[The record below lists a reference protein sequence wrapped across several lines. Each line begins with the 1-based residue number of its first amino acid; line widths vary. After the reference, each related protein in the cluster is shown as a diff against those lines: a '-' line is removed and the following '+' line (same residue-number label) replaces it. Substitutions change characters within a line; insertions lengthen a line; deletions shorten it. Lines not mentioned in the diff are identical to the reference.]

1 MSDEEAIDFE
11 QIEAE
16 TELAT
21 PEIFA
26 GNLLEWAVERQ
37 ASDLF
42 LSDEEQAVSVGIRR
56 LGRVEHVRKLT
67 RDYGR
72 RLQGHVRVLAGGD
85 PGEMIR
91 PTEGRGLT
99 VTPGGREIDLRL
111 SSMPTLHGQDVSI
124 RLFDPVSGVR
134 SLNELGYDDTE
145 LKIIRELLREP
156 SGLILIAGPVASGK
170 SSTLYAMVDELNDG
184 SRKIHTLEDPI
195 EHAIPGVI
203 QSQIN
208 ERANLGYAELL
219 STVLRHSPDVI
230 MIGEIRDAK
239 TAATAIRAGSSGQL
253 VLATIH
259 ARSAAEAIDSMLH
272 YGINPKAISQALL
285 GAINQRLVGRI
296 CSQCGKRVD
305 GQNPEVETRVANRL
319 GDHSA
324 ELWQTEGCDACYG
337 NGFSKMTCVPEILAV
352 NRSLKDVIASGST
365 AVTLEDAAR
374 NSGMLC
380 MAEALAARI
389 YRGETTPHEAHRVIP
404 APQFAKLQPHGKH
417 HSPVDGTESHS

>member
-16 TELAT
+16 TESAS
-21 PEIFA
+21 PDVFA

-42 LSDEEQAVSVGIRR
+42 ISDEAQSVSIGIRR

-72 RLQGHVRVLAGGD
+72 RNQGHVRVLAGGD
-85 PGEMIR
+85 PGEMLR
-91 PTEGRGLT
+91 PTEGRGIT
-99 VTPGGREIDLRL
+99 VTPNGREVDLRL
-111 SSMPTLHGQDVSI
+111 SSIPTLHGQDVSI

-134 SLNELGYDDTE
+134 SLNELGYDATE
-145 LKIIRELLREP
+145 LEMIRELLRQP

-195 EHAIPGVI
+195 EHSIPGVI

-208 ERANLGYAELL
+208 ERANLGFAELL

-230 MIGEIRDAK
+230 MIGEIRDAR
-239 TAATAIRAGSSGQL
+239 TAATAIRAGASGQL

-272 YGINPKAISQALL
+272 YGVNPNAISQALL

-296 CSQCGKRVD
+296 CSECGERVSEQSPD
-305 GQNPEVETRVANRL
+305 VDERVAHRL
-319 GDHSA
+319 GDQSA
-324 ELWQTEGCDACYG
+324 ELWKTTGCDACYG
-337 NGFSKMTCVPEILAV
+337 NGFSKMTCVPEILTI
-352 NRSLKDVIASGST
+352 NRSLKEVIASGST
-365 AVTLEDAAR
+365 SVTLEDAAKH
-374 NSGMLC
+374 NGMLC
-380 MAEALAARI
+380 MAEALAARV

-404 APQFAKLQPHGKH
+404 APQFARLR
-417 HSPVDGTESHS
+417 VTV

>member
-1 MSDEEAIDFE
+1 MSHEEAIDFE

-16 TELAT
+16 TEIAS

-42 LSDEEQAVSVGIRR
+42 ISDGEQSVSVGIRR

-67 RDYGR
+67 REFGR

-85 PGEMIR
+85 PGEMLR
-91 PTEGRGLT
+91 PTEGRGIT

-134 SLNELGYDDTE
+134 SLDELGYDDTE
-145 LKIIRELLREP
+145 LEMIRELLRQP
-156 SGLILIAGPVASGK
+156 SGLILVAGPVASGK

-195 EHAIPGVI
+195 EHSIPGVI

-208 ERANLGYAELL
+208 ERANLGFAELL

-230 MIGEIRDAK
+230 MIGEIRDSR
-239 TAATAIRAGSSGQL
+239 TAATAIRAGASGQL
-253 VLATIH
+253 VLSTIH

-272 YGINPKAISQALL
+272 YGVDPKAISQALL
-285 GAINQRLVGRI
+285 GAISQRLVGKI
-296 CSQCGKRVD
+296 CPECGEKASE
-305 GQNPEVETRVANRL
+305 QSPEIDERVANRL
-319 GDHSA
+319 GDQSA
-324 ELWQTEGCDACYG
+324 ELWKTIGCDACFG
-337 NGFSKMTCVPEILAV
+337 HGFSKMT
-352 NRSLKDVIASGST
+352 
-365 AVTLEDAAR
+365 
-374 NSGMLC
+374 
-380 MAEALAARI
+380 
-389 YRGETTPHEAHRVIP
+389 
-404 APQFAKLQPHGKH
+404 
-417 HSPVDGTESHS
+417 

>member
-11 QIEAE
+11 QLEAE

-124 RLFDPVSGVR
+124 
-134 SLNELGYDDTE
+134 T
-145 LKIIRELLREP
+145 
-156 SGLILIAGPVASGK
+156 
-170 SSTLYAMVDELNDG
+170 TL
-184 SRKIHTLEDPI
+184 
-195 EHAIPGVI
+195 
-203 QSQIN
+203 
-208 ERANLGYAELL
+208 
-219 STVLRHSPDVI
+219 
-230 MIGEIRDAK
+230 
-239 TAATAIRAGSSGQL
+239 
-253 VLATIH
+253 
-259 ARSAAEAIDSMLH
+259 
-272 YGINPKAISQALL
+272 
-285 GAINQRLVGRI
+285 
-296 CSQCGKRVD
+296 
-305 GQNPEVETRVANRL
+305 
-319 GDHSA
+319 
-324 ELWQTEGCDACYG
+324 
-337 NGFSKMTCVPEILAV
+337 
-352 NRSLKDVIASGST
+352 
-365 AVTLEDAAR
+365 
-374 NSGMLC
+374 
-380 MAEALAARI
+380 
-389 YRGETTPHEAHRVIP
+389 
-404 APQFAKLQPHGKH
+404 
-417 HSPVDGTESHS
+417 

>member
-1 MSDEEAIDFE
+1 MSNEDAVDFE

-16 TELAT
+16 TELAS

-26 GNLLEWAVERQ
+26 GNLLDWAVERQ

-42 LSDEEQAVSVGIRR
+42 ISDGEKSVSVGIRR

-85 PGEMIR
+85 PGEMLR
-91 PTEGRGLT
+91 PTEGRGVT
-99 VTPGGREIDLRL
+99 VTPTGREIDLRL
-111 SSMPTLHGQDVSI
+111 SSMPTLHGQDIAI

-134 SLNELGYDDTE
+134 SLNELGYDATE
-145 LKIIRELLREP
+145 LEMIRELLRQP

-170 SSTLYAMVDELNDG
+170 SSTLYAMIDELNDG

-195 EHAIPGVI
+195 EHSIPGVM

-208 ERANLGYAELL
+208 ERANLGFAELL
-219 STVLRHSPDVI
+219 ATVLRHSPDVI
-230 MIGEIRDAK
+230 MIGEIRDSR
-239 TAATAIRAGSSGQL
+239 TAATAIRAGASGQL

-272 YGINPKAISQALL
+272 YGVNPKAISQALL
-285 GAINQRLVGRI
+285 GAVNQRLVGQI
-296 CSQCGKRVD
+296 CSECGEQV
-305 GQNPEVETRVANRL
+305 GGESPEVEERVATRL
-319 GDHSA
+319 GNDA
-324 ELWQTEGCDACYG
+324 AQLWKTTGCDACYG
-337 NGFSKMTCVPEILAV
+337 NGFSKMTCVPEILAI
-352 NRSLKDVIASGST
+352 NRSLKEVIANGATS
-365 AVTLEDAAR
+365 VTLEDAAR
-374 NSGMLC
+374 NNGMLC
-380 MAEALAARI
+380 MAEALAARV

-404 APQFAKLQPHGKH
+404 APQFARLRVK
-417 HSPVDGTESHS
+417 V

>member
-1 MSDEEAIDFE
+1 MSDEEVIDFE

-16 TELAT
+16 TELAA

-26 GNLLEWAVERQ
+26 GNLLEWAVERK

-42 LSDEEQAVSVGIRR
+42 ISDEEQAVSVGIRR
-56 LGRVEHVRKLT
+56 LGRVEHVRKLS

-91 PTEGRGLT
+91 PTEGRGIT
-99 VTPGGREIDLRL
+99 VTPGGRKIDLRL
-111 SSMPTLHGQDVSI
+111 SSMPTLHGQDVAI
-124 RLFDPVSGVR
+124 RLFDPVSGIR
-134 SLNELGYDDTE
+134 SLDELGYDDSE
-145 LKIIRELLREP
+145 LSLMRQLLREP
-156 SGLILIAGPVASGK
+156 SGLILVAGPVASGK

-184 SRKIHTLEDPI
+184 TRKIHTLEDPI
-195 EHAIPGVI
+195 EHAIRGVV

-208 ERANLGYAELL
+208 ERAKLGYAELL

-272 YGINPKAISQALL
+272 YGVSPKAISQALL
-285 GAINQRLVGRI
+285 GSINQRLVGKI
-296 CSQCGKRVD
+296 CSECGEQMP
-305 GQNPEVETRVANRL
+305 GQKPEVETRVASRL
-319 GDHSA
+319 GDQSA
-324 ELWQTEGCDACYG
+324 ELWKTTGCDTCYG
-337 NGFSKMTCVPEILAV
+337 NGFEQMTCVPEILAI
-352 NRSLKDVIASGST
+352 NRMLKDVIASGST
-365 AVTLEDAAR
+365 AVNLEDAAK
-374 NSGMLC
+374 NEGMLC
-380 MAEALAARI
+380 MAESLAARV
-389 YRGETTPHEAHRVIP
+389 YRGETTAHEAHRVIP
-404 APQFAKLQPHGKH
+404 APHFAKLRMT
-417 HSPVDGTESHS
+417 V

>member
-1 MSDEEAIDFE
+1 MSDDEAIDFT

-21 PEIFA
+21 PEVFA

-42 LSDEEQAVSVGIRR
+42 ISDEERAVSIAIRR
-56 LGRVEHVRKLT
+56 LGRVEHVRKLS

-72 RLQGHVRVLAGGD
+72 KLQGHVRVLSGGD

-91 PTEGRGLT
+91 PTEGRGVT
-99 VTPGGREIDLRL
+99 VTPNGREIDLRL

-124 RLFDPVSGVR
+124 RLFDPMTGVR
-134 SLNELGYDDTE
+134 CLNELGYDATE
-145 LKIIRELLREP
+145 LDAIRELLRQP

-184 SRKIHTLEDPI
+184 TRKIHTLEDPI

-208 ERANLGYAELL
+208 ERANLGFAELL
-219 STVLRHSPDVI
+219 GTVLRHSPDVI
-230 MIGEIRDAK
+230 MIGEIRDSR
-239 TAATAIRAGSSGQL
+239 TAATAIRAGASGQL

-272 YGINPKAISQALL
+272 YDVNPKAISQALL

-296 CSQCGKRVD
+296 CPKCGERIN
-305 GQNPEVETRVANRL
+305 GEQPEVDARVATRL
-319 GDHSA
+319 GSHSA
-324 ELWQTEGCDACYG
+324 EVWKSSGCEDCYG

-352 NRSLKDVIASGST
+352 NRTIKDVIASGST
-365 AVTLEDAAR
+365 AVTLEDAAK
-374 NSGMLC
+374 NNGMLC
-380 MAEALAARI
+380 MAEALAARVF
-389 YRGETTPHEAHRVIP
+389 RGETTPHEAHRVIP
-404 APQFAKLQPHGKH
+404 APQFSRLRV
-417 HSPVDGTESHS
+417 SV

>member
-1 MSDEEAIDFE
+1 MSHEEAIDFE

-16 TELAT
+16 TEIAS

-42 LSDEEQAVSVGIRR
+42 ISDGEQSVSVGIRR

-67 RDYGR
+67 REFGR

-85 PGEMIR
+85 PGEMLR
-91 PTEGRGLT
+91 PTEGRGIT

-134 SLNELGYDDTE
+134 SLDELGYDDTE
-145 LKIIRELLREP
+145 LEMIRELLRQP
-156 SGLILIAGPVASGK
+156 SGLILVAGPVASGK

-195 EHAIPGVI
+195 EHSIPGVI

-208 ERANLGYAELL
+208 ERANLGFAELL

-230 MIGEIRDAK
+230 MIGEIRDSR
-239 TAATAIRAGSSGQL
+239 TAATAIRAGASGQL
-253 VLATIH
+253 VLSTIH

-272 YGINPKAISQALL
+272 YGVDPKAISQALL
-285 GAINQRLVGRI
+285 GAISQRLVGKI
-296 CSQCGKRVD
+296 CPECGEKASE
-305 GQNPEVETRVANRL
+305 QSPEIDERVANRL
-319 GDHSA
+319 GDQSA
-324 ELWQTEGCDACYG
+324 ELWKTIGCDACFG
-337 NGFSKMTCVPEILAV
+337 HGFSKMTCVPEILSI

-365 AVTLEDAAR
+365 AVALEDAAR

-380 MAEALAARI
+380 MAESLAARV
-389 YRGETTPHEAHRVIP
+389 YRGETTAHEAHRVIP
-404 APQFAKLQPHGKH
+404 APQFARLR
-417 HSPVDGTESHS
+417 VNA